1 MLCCVCKQER
11 VEDEGGF
18 VQSAERE
25 KRGREE
31 WPGTEGQR
39 GRERDCNGQ
48 KAFRG
53 EEKSAAMREKG
64 CKRGEYFLYIN
75 IYTVHYDFYGARDR
89 RRWQHK

>member
-1 MLCCVCKQER
+1 

-39 GRERDCNGQ
+39 ERETATVKRLSEGRRNQ
-48 KAFRG
+48 
-53 EEKSAAMREKG
+53 
-64 CKRGEYFLYIN
+64 
-75 IYTVHYDFYGARDR
+75 R
-89 RRWQHK
+89 R

>member
-1 MLCCVCKQER
+1 MREWPSLSREAAVLCCVCKQER

-39 GRERDCNGQ
+39 ERETATVKRLSEGRRNQ
-48 KAFRG
+48 
-53 EEKSAAMREKG
+53 
-64 CKRGEYFLYIN
+64 
-75 IYTVHYDFYGARDR
+75 R
-89 RRWQHK
+89 R